1 MEEVRR
7 GPRIVTR
14 RVGLINTIKNS
25 RLIRSQIEMEIL
37 RAIMGF
43 TFFTASG
50 CSSVTTVFILI
61 PHAPLNFM
69 IHGQPV

>member
-37 RAIMGF
+37 RATMGF
-43 TFFTASG
+43 NLFTE
-50 CSSVTTVFILI
+50 SVCDSVVRVVGLI
-61 PHAPLNFM
+61 SHTPLD
-69 IHGQPV
+69 